1 MKQTETTEAE
11 RCRLRLPANGLCPI
25 CGEDVGLT
33 GGITMNGR
41 LIATC
46 GDAFTAKQWLR
57 DLRPEELEAPW

>member
-1 MKQTETTEAE
+1 MKQTETTDDE

-25 CGEDVGLT
+25 CGEDVSLT
-33 GGITMNGR
+33 GGITTNGR

-57 DLRPEELEAPW
+57 DRQPEELGEQW

>member
-1 MKQTETTEAE
+1 MKRTDATENE

-25 CGEDVGLT
+25 CGEDVSLT
-33 GGITMNGR
+33 GRITANGR

-57 DLRPEELEAPW
+57 DRRPEELGEQW

>member
-1 MKQTETTEAE
+1 MKQTETTSDE

-25 CGEDVGLT
+25 CGEDVSLT
-33 GGITMNGR
+33 GGMTANGR

-57 DLRPEELEAPW
+57 DRRPEELGEQW